1 MTSFTATGDALI
13 LEHFPRRDAGYE
25 AIKAHINRA
34 DVRMTNLET
43 VIADEP
49 HFANTFSGGGWI
61 TAPSAVLDDLQ
72 DLNFNFYAC
81 ANNHAMDYAHEGLLS
96 TIRHLKARGLLYAG
110 IGENLS
116 LASQPAFVQTPEGR
130 VAAFSVGCLYEHQD
144 GARAGDSHDGLPGR
158 PGLNMLRRNCFINVT
173 EEQFRVYS
181 EIAEMAGA
189 YKTADGGYCIDNRH
203 TILPAREG
211 ERVGRYTTPNAFDMR
226 RITDQIKAS
235 REVAGRVVVTMHAH
249 ANKLIESYID
259 ETEPDYY
266 LEEFVHACIDA
277 GADAVIGSGCHQ
289 LRGIEIY
296 RGKPIFYSLGNFVFT
311 VGNMYFRLPSE
322 YMETCSLPYLT
333 PGPLAAASKVSYDA
347 ALGVDPVY
355 YRSVIPYWE
364 MDDDK
369 LTRLELLPIE
379 LNMNG
384 VPGIKGFPRPCD
396 PGVILPGLQK
406 ACGQFGTKLEISGD
420 KIIVR
425 L

>member
-13 LEHFPRRDAGYE
+13 LEHFPRHDTGYE
-25 AIKAHINRA
+25 AIRAHISRA

-81 ANNHAMDYAHEGLLS
+81 ANNHAMDYAHGGLLS

-130 VAAFSVGCLYEHQD
+130 VALFSVGCLYEHQN

-158 PGLNMLRRNCFINVT
+158 PGLNLLRRNCFIRVT

-189 YKTADGGYCIDNRH
+189 YKTAEGGYCIDNRH
-203 TILPAREG
+203 TILPAKAG
-211 ERVGRYTTPNAFDMR
+211 ERVGRYTTPNAFDMH
-226 RITDQIKAS
+226 RITEQIKAS
-235 REVAGRVVVTMHAH
+235 REVAGRAIVTMHAH

-347 ALGVDPVY
+347 ALGGDPVY

-364 MDDDK
+364 MEGDK

-379 LNMNG
+379 LNRTG
-384 VPGIKGFPRPCD
+384 VPGIKGFPQPCD
-396 PGVILPGLQK
+396 PGIILPGLQR
-406 ACGQFGTKLEISGD
+406 ACEPFGTGLEICGD
-420 KIIVR
+420 KILVM

>member
-13 LEHFPRRDAGYE
+13 LEHFPRHDTGYE
-25 AIKAHINRA
+25 TIKAHINRA
-34 DVRMTNLET
+34 DVRVTNLET

-61 TAPSAVLDDLQ
+61 TAPSAMLDDLQ

-96 TIRHLKARGLLYAG
+96 TIHHLKARNLLYAG

-130 VAAFSVGCLYEHQD
+130 VAAFSVGCLYEHQY

-158 PGLNMLRRNCFINVT
+158 PGLNLLRRNCFIRVT
-173 EEQFRVYS
+173 DEQFRIYS

-203 TILPAREG
+203 VILPAKEG
-211 ERVGRYTTPNAFDMR
+211 EKTGRYTTPNAFDIQ
-226 RITDQIKAS
+226 RITNQIRAS
-235 REVAGRVVVTMHAH
+235 RKVAGRAIVTMHAH
-249 ANKLIESYID
+249 ANKLIESYIE
-259 ETEPDYY
+259 ETDPDYY
-266 LEEFVHACIDA
+266 LEQFAHTCIDA
-277 GADAVIGSGCHQ
+277 GADAVIGTGCHQ

-296 RGKPIFYSLGNFVFT
+296 KGKPIFYSLGNFVFT
-311 VGNMYFRLPSE
+311 VGNMYFRMPSE
-322 YMETCSLPYLT
+322 YMETCDVPYLT
-333 PGPLAAASKVSYDA
+333 PGALAAASKISYDA
-347 ALGVDPVY
+347 TLGVDPVY

-364 MDDDK
+364 MEGDK
-369 LTRLELLPIE
+369 LTHLELLPIE
-379 LNMNG
+379 LDMDG
-384 VPGIKGFPRPCD
+384 VPGIKGFPHPCD
-396 PGVILPGLQK
+396 PSVILPGLQK
-406 ACGQFGTKLEISGD
+406 ACNQFGTKLEVSGN
-420 KIIVR
+420 KIVVN